1 MPEKKE
7 FIPFHSLEELEYHLS
22 CSETLIDIIK
32 SNIKEQRKAEKID
45 PQVLDPTI
53 IKSLEVL
60 NSGLS
65 NMITSIKEGYIK

>member
-1 MPEKKE
+1 MSEINE

-22 CSETLIDIIK
+22 CSERLIYIIK
-32 SNIKEQRKAEKID
+32 SNIEEQRKAEKND
-45 PQVLDPTI
+45 PHVLDQTI

-60 NSGLS
+60 NSGFS